1 MKRLHND
8 LRNGFRIPIYYV
20 FILQIYKMSKCSD
33 VFDVLKMPTDT
44 LKGIAKIKLTCAC
57 GPPGRPGGPGSP

>member
-1 MKRLHND
+1 ML
-8 LRNGFRIPIYYV
+8 
-20 FILQIYKMSKCSD
+20 KCFD